1 MLYFLFFYILCRK
14 DRPICPACAEKEK
27 HLSKQVGNG
36 GRMDNMNGILMIGI
50 SFALILLIAAMRSRT
65 DLLINFIMR
74 AVLGTLAIYFIN
86 MFLGSRDFPGMWV
99 SGRSVSWYR
108 DSWGCRGLGC
118 CMESISALCC
128 EGRRVQSC
136 VRAGWRL
143 SPGRNRRRSCPGQI
157 SCRQVLIYR
166 TFR

>member
-27 HLSKQVGNG
+27 RLSKQVGNG

-86 MFLGSRDFPGMWV
+86 MFLGSQGFSWHVGIGPLSIVV
-99 SGRSVSWYR
+99 SGFL
-108 DSWGCRGLGC
+108 GLPGIGLLYGINILKPIPIPPG
-118 CMESISALCC
+118 SSPVSALAGVCLPEET
-128 EGRRVQSC
+128 EGGPAPDRYPV
-136 VRAGWRL
+136 
-143 SPGRNRRRSCPGQI
+143 GRC
-157 SCRQVLIYR
+157 
-166 TFR
+166 

>member
-86 MFLGSRDFPGMWV
+86 MFLGSQGFSWHVGIGPLSIVV
-99 SGRSVSWYR
+99 SGFL
-108 DSWGCRGLGC
+108 GLP
-118 CMESISALCC
+118 
-128 EGRRVQSC
+128 RC
-136 VRAGWRL
+136 V
-143 SPGRNRRRSCPGQI
+143 
-157 SCRQVLIYR
+157 
-166 TFR
+166 